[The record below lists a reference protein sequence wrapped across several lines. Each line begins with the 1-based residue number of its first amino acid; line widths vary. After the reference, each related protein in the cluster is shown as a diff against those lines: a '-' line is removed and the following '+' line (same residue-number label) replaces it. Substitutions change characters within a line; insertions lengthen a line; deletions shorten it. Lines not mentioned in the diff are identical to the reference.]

1 MADAISATFEFKS
14 VLKALQNL
22 PINIQKNVMT
32 GATRAGA
39 NVVRDEARRLVPI
52 DRGALKKSIGLI
64 KRKAKSKNEV
74 IFSITPRKGGKVNVF
89 YSRFQELGTSKFPA
103 KPYLRPAIEN
113 STDEVLQATKD
124 YIAARL
130 PAEVAKAKR

>member
-1 MADAISATFEFKS
+1 MGNSISATFEFKS

-39 NVVRDEARRLVPI
+39 NVVRDEARRLVPVKTQ
-52 DRGALKKSIGLI
+52 ALKKSIGLI
-64 KRKAKSKNEV
+64 KRKAKSKTEV
-74 IFSITPRKGGKVNVF
+74 TFSITPRKGGKVNVF
-89 YSRFQELGTSKFPA
+89 YGRFRELGTSTSPA
-103 KPYLRPAIEN
+103 KPFLRPAIEN

-124 YIAARL
+124 YIAKRL
-130 PAEVAKAKR
+130 PAEVLKAKR